1 MNAILTL
8 ARLTFREAIRRRIM
22 LAGLILGLGFIIFF
36 SIGFHY
42 ILVQLRALSVGV
54 ATGSPIADI
63 ADTRAINGFLLI
75 GLYAVTFLAV
85 AMAALLAADTLA
97 GEISSGTLQT
107 IVTRPIRRADV
118 VLGKWLGFAGLLELY
133 VSFMAGGVVL
143 SVYLQ
148 SGYVPQYWAAGV
160 SLIFLE
166 ALLIMTI
173 ALLCSSAFPALATG
187 GIVFGLYGLALIGGW
202 VEEIGAAI
210 QNVTAVRVGIFSS
223 LIMPSEALWKRVVY
237 ELQSPLTG
245 VLGPSPFG
253 ARSTPSQWMV
263 AYALTYV
270 LACLTLAI
278 RTFQRRDL

>member
-1 MNAILTL
+1 MNAILVL
-8 ARLTFREAIRRRIM
+8 ARLTFREALRRRFM
-22 LAGLILGLGFIIFF
+22 LTGLILGLSFIIIF
-36 SIGFHY
+36 SVGFHY
-42 ILVQLRALSVGV
+42 ILVQLRTLSIGV
-54 ATGSPIADI
+54 ALRSPTASI
-63 ADTRAINGFLLI
+63 ADTQAINGFLLI

-107 IVTRPIRRADV
+107 IVTRPIRRADL
-118 VLGKWLGFAGLLELY
+118 VLGKWLAFAGVLELY
-133 VSFMAGGVVL
+133 VSFMAGGVLL

-148 SGYVPQYWAAGV
+148 SGYVPQSWATGM

-166 ALLIMTI
+166 ALLVMTI

-202 VEEIGAAI
+202 VEEIGTTI
-210 QNVTAVRVGIFSS
+210 QNVTAVRIGLFTS
-223 LIMPSEALWKRVVY
+223 LIIPSEALWKRVVY

-245 VLGPSPFG
+245 VLDLSPFG
-253 ARSTPSQWMV
+253 ARSTPRPWMV

-270 LACLTLAI
+270 LACLTLTI
-278 RTFQRRDL
+278 RNFQRRDL